1 MAKEGKTDRFHDK
14 FPTRLRGLIE
24 EKGVTQVALAS
35 LLGISRQ
42 SFSAYCDGST
52 QPNIENT
59 IKMANYFGVSVD
71 YLFGL
76 SDIRATDPATKSLC
90 ESLGLTD
97 EAVHA
102 IQNDEAIRK
111 VVSFF
116 IAQHLITEKTHAQ
129 RGGYNARLW
138 EDVSLV
144 GVMADFLNI
153 CSYTSDASLDVLDG
167 KIFAEIYDGDKV
179 ITTELSTANN
189 DKPSSGGSISLFRF
203 SAKEGLDSLNMILTD
218 YMEYKYQKNIGS
230 PLWNTAAKRGI
241 FRTVLKSDE
250 ES

>member
-1 MAKEGKTDRFHDK
+1 MPKTTKIDRYDDV
-14 FPTRLRGLIE
+14 FPTRLRETLK
-24 EKGVTQVALAS
+24 EKKVTQAELGA
-35 LLGISRQ
+35 LLGCSNQ
-42 SFSAYCDGST
+42 SVSLYCNGNT
-52 QPNIENT
+52 QPKIED
-59 IKMANYFGVSVD
+59 IVKISQFLGVSVD

-90 ESLGLTD
+90 ESLRLTD

-102 IQNDEAIRK
+102 IQNDEAIRE
-111 VVSFF
+111 VISFF

-129 RGGYNARLW
+129 KGGYNARLW

-153 CSYTSDASLDVLDG
+153 CSYTSDASLGVLDG